1 LLNVFGRGF
10 DSRRLHYAIGTK
22 TLSKSYK
29 RNQIAALFIFIL
41 AIIASSQSLTSLK
54 VSVRDYESYGR
65 VVIESADPLSYH
77 VEQHTSLFLVR
88 FRAEGSFN
96 IRRESFK
103 SQYIKSLGWSK
114 GSDYYMLTINA
125 TGSDYS
131 FESFTLTN
139 PHRIVIDIHSSE
151 KPKQDLPPPAPEKS
165 KRTPQPKTDRTGSP
179 EEIKEKREGEQRER
193 ERPSDPTT
201 PPLTSQGLK
210 TIVIDPGHGGLE
222 AGSEGKFGT
231 LEKNLTLP
239 ISQKLKTLI
248 EKNLAYR
255 VVLTRDKD
263 IDVSLENRAA
273 IANNNRAV
281 LFVSVHVNGFPRSS
295 ARGSETYFLSL
306 NATDEE
312 ARRLAYMENNS
323 SDIESKISSEDEND
337 IMMILWDMAQSA
349 FIKQSSELAE
359 NIQRELNSLLGTRNR
374 GIKQAPFKV
383 LTGVACPAILV
394 EIAFISNPDEER
406 KLKTEEFQGNVAR
419 AIYRGV
425 ANFLR
430 NYSAE

>member
-1 LLNVFGRGF
+1 MKVFGRGF

-29 RNQIAALFIFIL
+29 RNLIAALFILIL
-41 AIIASSQSLTSLK
+41 AISASSQSLSSLK
-54 VSVRDYESYGR
+54 VSVRDYDRYGR
-65 VVIESADPLSYH
+65 VIIESAVPLSYH
-77 VEQHTSLFLVR
+77 IEQHTSLFLVR
-88 FRAEGSFN
+88 FRIEGNFT
-96 IRRESFK
+96 IRRDSFK
-103 SQYIKSLGWSK
+103 SKYVKSLGWAK
-114 GSDYYMLTINA
+114 GSDYYILTINA

-131 FESFTLTN
+131 FESFTLIN
-139 PHRIVIDIHSSE
+139 PHRIVIDILSSE
-151 KPKQDLPPPAPEKS
+151 KPKEDLPPPEKP
-165 KRTPQPKTDRTGSP
+165 KRTPQPRTEQEESQEAIKDRRDREQDEEESP
-179 EEIKEKREGEQRER
+179 PV
-193 ERPSDPTT
+193 PST
-201 PPLTSQGLK
+201 PPLASQGLR
-210 TIVIDPGHGGLE
+210 TIVIDPGHGGME
-222 AGSEGKFGT
+222 SGSEGKFGT

-239 ISQKLKTLI
+239 ISQKLKTII

-263 IDVSLENRAA
+263 TNVSLENRAA

-281 LFVSVHVNGFPRSS
+281 LFISVHVNGFPRSS

-323 SDIESKISSEDEND
+323 SDIESKISSEDEDD

-359 NIQRELNSLLGTRNR
+359 KIQQELNSLLGTRNR

-406 KLKTEEFQGNVAR
+406 KLQTEEFQNNVAR
-419 AIYRGV
+419 AIYRGID
-425 ANFLR
+425 NFLK

>member
-1 LLNVFGRGF
+1 
-10 DSRRLHYAIGTK
+10 
-22 TLSKSYK
+22 LSKSYK
-29 RNQIAALFIFIL
+29 RNLIAALSILIL
-41 AIIASSQSLTSLK
+41 AVLLSSQPVTSLK
-54 VSVRDYESYGR
+54 VSVRDYENYGR
-65 VVIESADPLSYH
+65 VIIESAVPLSYH

-88 FRAEGSFN
+88 FRAEGSFT

-103 SQYIKSLGWSK
+103 SEYVKSLGWAK
-114 GSDYYMLTINA
+114 GTDYYMLTINA
-125 TGSDYS
+125 TGSDYH

-139 PHRIVIDIHSSE
+139 PHRIVIDIHSPE
-151 KPKQDLPPPAPEKS
+151 PPKKAPPPPPKKPKREPQAKAE
-165 KRTPQPKTDRTGSP
+165 RTEPGERV
-179 EEIKEKREGEQRER
+179 EQRSDR
-193 ERPSDPTT
+193 ELDEEDKPSAPAS
-201 PPLTSQGLK
+201 PPLVSQGLR

-222 AGSEGKFGT
+222 AGSKGKFGT
-231 LEKNLTLP
+231 LEKNITLP
-239 ISQKLKTLI
+239 VSQKLKTLI

-263 IDVSLENRAA
+263 VDVSLENRAA

-281 LFVSVHVNGFPRSS
+281 LFISIHVNGFPRSS
-295 ARGSETYFLSL
+295 ARGSETFFLSL

-323 SDIESKISSEDEND
+323 SEIESRISSEDEDD

-359 NIQRELNSLLGTRNR
+359 NIQKELNSLLGTRNR

-383 LTGVACPAILV
+383 LTGVACPAVLV
-394 EIAFISNPDEER
+394 EIAFISNPSEER
-406 KLKTEEFQGNVAR
+406 KLKTDDFQANVAR

-425 ANFLR
+425 SNFLK
-430 NYSAE
+430 NYQSE

>member
-1 LLNVFGRGF
+1 MKVFGRGF

-29 RNQIAALFIFIL
+29 RNLIAALFILIL
-41 AIIASSQSLTSLK
+41 AILAFSQSLSSLK
-54 VSVRDYESYGR
+54 VSVRDYDRYGR
-65 VVIESADPLSYH
+65 VIIESAVPLSYH
-77 VEQHTSLFLVR
+77 IEQHTSLFLVR
-88 FRAEGSFN
+88 FRAEGNFT
-96 IRRESFK
+96 ILRESFK
-103 SQYIKSLGWSK
+103 SKYVKSLGWAK

-125 TGSDYS
+125 TSSDYS
-131 FESFTLTN
+131 FESFTLIN
-139 PHRIVIDIHSSE
+139 PHRIVLDIHSPE
-151 KPKQDLPPPAPEKS
+151 KPKEDLPPPLPEKP
-165 KRTPQPKTDRTGSP
+165 KRTPQPRTEQEESQEAIKDRRDR
-179 EEIKEKREGEQRER
+179 EQDKE
-193 ERPSDPTT
+193 ERPPAPSP
-201 PPLTSQGLK
+201 PPLASQGLR
-210 TIVIDPGHGGLE
+210 TIIIDPGHGGME
-222 AGSEGKFGT
+222 VGSKGKFGT
-231 LEKNLTLP
+231 LEKSLTLP

-263 IDVSLENRAA
+263 VDVSLENRAA

-281 LFVSVHVNGFPRSS
+281 LFISVHVNGFPRSS

-406 KLKTEEFQGNVAR
+406 KLQTEEFQNNVAR
-419 AIYRGV
+419 AIYRGID
-425 ANFLR
+425 NFLK

>member
-1 LLNVFGRGF
+1 
-10 DSRRLHYAIGTK
+10 
-22 TLSKSYK
+22 LSESPK
-29 RNQIAALFIFIL
+29 RNLIAALFILIL
-41 AIIASSQSLTSLK
+41 GVLLSSQSLTSLK

-65 VVIESADPLSYH
+65 VIIESATPISYH

-88 FRAEGSFN
+88 FRAEGNFT

-103 SQYIKSLGWSK
+103 SKYVKSLGWAK
-114 GSDYYMLTINA
+114 GTDYYMLTINA
-125 TGSDYS
+125 TGPDYH

-139 PHRIVIDIHSSE
+139 PHRIVIDIHSPE
-151 KPKQDLPPPAPEKS
+151 PPKQETPPPP
-165 KRTPQPKTDRTGSP
+165 P
-179 EEIKEKREGEQRER
+179 EEPKAKPRPGTERTQPTEPVEQEQERDQDAGEQ
-193 ERPSDPTT
+193 PSAPSTQ
-201 PPLTSQGLK
+201 PLVSQGLRS
-210 TIVIDPGHGGLE
+210 IVIDPGHGGLE

-231 LEKNLTLP
+231 LEKNITLP
-239 ISQKLKTLI
+239 VSQKLKALI

-263 IDVSLENRAA
+263 VDVSLENRAA

-281 LFVSVHVNGFPRSS
+281 LFISVHVNGFPRSS

-323 SDIESKISSEDEND
+323 SAIESSVSSDDEDD

-359 NIQRELNSLLGTRNR
+359 RIQRELNSLLGTRNR

-383 LTGVACPAILV
+383 LTGVACPAVLV
-394 EIAFISNPDEER
+394 EIAFISNPSEER
-406 KLKTEEFQGNVAR
+406 KLKTDAFQDDVAR
-419 AIYRGV
+419 AIYQGV
-425 ANFLR
+425 ANFLK
-430 NYSAE
+430 NNQGE

>member
-1 LLNVFGRGF
+1 LNVFGRGF
-10 DSRRLHYAIGTK
+10 DSRRLHSANGKK
-22 TLSKSYK
+22 TLPKSYK
-29 RNQIAALFIFIL
+29 RNLIAALVVLIL
-41 AIIASSQSLTSLK
+41 VNLVSSQSQTSLK
-54 VSVRDYESYGR
+54 VSVRDYDTYGR
-65 VVIESADPLSYH
+65 VVIESAAPLSYH
-77 VEQHTSLFLVR
+77 VEQYTSLFLVR
-88 FRAEGSFN
+88 FRAEGNFT

-103 SQYIKSLGWSK
+103 SKYIKSLGWAK

-131 FESFTLTN
+131 FESFTLTS
-139 PHRIVIDIHSSE
+139 PHRIVIDIHSPKQPEKDLVPPPPE
-151 KPKQDLPPPAPEKS
+151 KPKI
-165 KRTPQPKTDRTGSP
+165 TPQPRTEQAEP
-179 EEIKEKREGEQRER
+179 PKAIEEKREREQSEE
-193 ERPSDPTT
+193 ERPSAPST
-201 PPLTSQGLK
+201 PPLASQGLR
-210 TIVIDPGHGGLE
+210 TIIIDPGHGGLE
-222 AGSEGKFGT
+222 VGSKGKFGT

-239 ISQKLKTLI
+239 IGQKLKTLI

-281 LFVSVHVNGFPRSS
+281 LFISIHVNGFPRSS

-323 SDIESKISSEDEND
+323 SDIESKISSEDEDD

-359 NIQRELNSLLGTRNR
+359 NIQQELNSLLGTRNR

-383 LTGVACPAILV
+383 LTGVACPAVLV
-394 EIAFISNPDEER
+394 EIAFISNPSEER
-406 KLKTEEFQGNVAR
+406 KLQTDEFQDNVAR

>member
-1 LLNVFGRGF
+1 
-10 DSRRLHYAIGTK
+10 
-22 TLSKSYK
+22 
-29 RNQIAALFIFIL
+29 
-41 AIIASSQSLTSLK
+41 
-54 VSVRDYESYGR
+54 
-65 VVIESADPLSYH
+65 
-77 VEQHTSLFLVR
+77 
-88 FRAEGSFN
+88 
-96 IRRESFK
+96 
-103 SQYIKSLGWSK
+103 
-114 GSDYYMLTINA
+114 MLTINA
-125 TGSDYS
+125 TGTEYS

-139 PHRIVIDIHSSE
+139 PHRIVIDIHSPE
-151 KPKQDLPPPAPEKS
+151 QPKEDLPPPPPEKS
-165 KRTPQPKTDRTGSP
+165 KRTLQAKTEPAESQKAA
-179 EEIKEKREGEQRER
+179 EESRER
-193 ERPSDPTT
+193 GQAEEEKPPGPST
-201 PPLTSQGLK
+201 PLLASQGLR

-239 ISQKLKTLI
+239 ISQKLKTII

-273 IANNNRAV
+273 IANNNRAA
-281 LFVSVHVNGFPRSS
+281 LFISVHVNGFPRSS

-323 SDIESKISSEDEND
+323 SDIQSKISSEDEGD

-394 EIAFISNPDEER
+394 EIAFISNPAEER
-406 KLKTEEFQGNVAR
+406 KLKTEEFQNNVAR

-425 ANFLR
+425 ANFLK

>member
-1 LLNVFGRGF
+1 MVF
-10 DSRRLHYAIGTK
+10 L
-22 TLSKSYK
+22 
-29 RNQIAALFIFIL
+29 
-41 AIIASSQSLTSLK
+41 SSQSLTSLK
-54 VSVRDYESYGR
+54 VSVRDYEGYGR
-65 VVIESADPLSYH
+65 VIIESAIPLSYH

-88 FRAEGSFN
+88 FRAEGNFT
-96 IRRESFK
+96 IQRESFK
-103 SQYIKSLGWSK
+103 SRYVKSLGWAK
-114 GSDYYMLTINA
+114 GMDYYMLTINA
-125 TGSDYS
+125 SGSDYH

-151 KPKQDLPPPAPEKS
+151 PPKQEPPPPPPEQP
-165 KRTPQPKTDRTGSP
+165 KREPQPKTERSESTEPTEKKRDSKQDEEDRLPAS
-179 EEIKEKREGEQRER
+179 
-193 ERPSDPTT
+193 ST
-201 PPLTSQGLK
+201 PPLVSQGLR

-231 LEKNLTLP
+231 LEKNITLP
-239 ISQKLKTLI
+239 VGQKLKALI

-263 IDVSLENRAA
+263 VDVSLENRAA
-273 IANNNRAV
+273 IANNNRAE
-281 LFVSVHVNGFPRSS
+281 LFISVHVNGFPRSS
-295 ARGSETYFLSL
+295 ARGSETFFLSL

-323 SDIESKISSEDEND
+323 SEIESKISSEDEDD

-359 NIQRELNSLLGTRNR
+359 SIQRELNSLLGTRNR

-383 LTGVACPAILV
+383 LTGVACPAVLV
-394 EIAFISNPDEER
+394 EIAFISNPSEER
-406 KLKTEEFQGNVAR
+406 KLKTDDFQDNVAQ

-425 ANFLR
+425 SNFLKT
-430 NYSAE
+430 YQSE

>member
-1 LLNVFGRGF
+1 V
-10 DSRRLHYAIGTK
+10 I
-22 TLSKSYK
+22 
-29 RNQIAALFIFIL
+29 
-41 AIIASSQSLTSLK
+41 
-54 VSVRDYESYGR
+54 
-65 VVIESADPLSYH
+65 IESAAPLSYY
-77 VEQHTSLFLVR
+77 VEQHTSLFLVK
-88 FRAEGSFN
+88 FRAEGNFTIS
-96 IRRESFK
+96 REFFK
-103 SQYIKSLGWSK
+103 SKYVKSLGWAK
-114 GSDYYMLTINA
+114 GMDYYLLTINA
-125 TGSDYS
+125 TDSDYH

-139 PHRIVIDIHSSE
+139 PHRIVIDIHSPEPPKQELPPPPPE
-151 KPKQDLPPPAPEKS
+151 KPKRKPE
-165 KRTPQPKTDRTGSP
+165 PKAERVEAGDPVGQR
-179 EEIKEKREGEQRER
+179 RER
-193 ERPSDPTT
+193 EQAEDERPPVPST
-201 PPLTSQGLK
+201 PPSVSQGLR

-231 LEKNLTLP
+231 LEKNITLP
-239 ISQKLKTLI
+239 VSQKLKALI

-263 IDVSLENRAA
+263 VDVSLENRAA

-281 LFVSVHVNGFPRSS
+281 LFISVHVNGFPRSS

-323 SDIESKISSEDEND
+323 SQIESRISSEDEDD

-383 LTGVACPAILV
+383 LTGVACPAVLV
-394 EIAFISNPDEER
+394 EIAFISNPSEER
-406 KLKTEEFQGNVAR
+406 KLKTDDFQNNVAR

-425 ANFLR
+425 DNFLK
-430 NYSAE
+430 NYQGE

>member
-1 LLNVFGRGF
+1 
-10 DSRRLHYAIGTK
+10 
-22 TLSKSYK
+22 
-29 RNQIAALFIFIL
+29 
-41 AIIASSQSLTSLK
+41 
-54 VSVRDYESYGR
+54 
-65 VVIESADPLSYH
+65 
-77 VEQHTSLFLVR
+77 
-88 FRAEGSFN
+88 
-96 IRRESFK
+96 
-103 SQYIKSLGWSK
+103 
-114 GSDYYMLTINA
+114 
-125 TGSDYS
+125 
-131 FESFTLTN
+131 
-139 PHRIVIDIHSSE
+139 
-151 KPKQDLPPPAPEKS
+151 
-165 KRTPQPKTDRTGSP
+165 
-179 EEIKEKREGEQRER
+179 
-193 ERPSDPTT
+193 
-201 PPLTSQGLK
+201 
-210 TIVIDPGHGGLE
+210 LE

-281 LFVSVHVNGFPRSS
+281 LFISVHVNGFLRSS

-323 SDIESKISSEDEND
+323 SDIESRISSEDEDD

-359 NIQRELNSLLGTRNR
+359 NIQRELNSLLRTRNR

-406 KLKTEEFQGNVAR
+406 KLKTEEFQSNVAR

>member
-1 LLNVFGRGF
+1 
-10 DSRRLHYAIGTK
+10 
-22 TLSKSYK
+22 LSKSYK
-29 RNQIAALFIFIL
+29 RNLIAAVFIL
-41 AIIASSQSLTSLK
+41 ILSILVSSQSLSSLK
-54 VSVRDYESYGR
+54 VSVRDYDGYGR
-65 VVIESADPLSYH
+65 VVIESAAPISYH

-88 FRAEGSFN
+88 FRAEGNFT

-103 SQYIKSLGWSK
+103 SKYVKSLGWAK

-139 PHRIVIDIHSSE
+139 PHRIVIDIHSPGQPKEDSPPPPPE
-151 KPKQDLPPPAPEKS
+151 KP
-165 KRTPQPKTDRTGSP
+165 KRTPQPRTEKTESP
-179 EEIKEKREGEQRER
+179 EAILEKREREQGEE
-193 ERPSDPTT
+193 EKLSAPSTQ
-201 PPLTSQGLK
+201 PLTSQGLK

-239 ISQKLKTLI
+239 ISQKLKTII

-281 LFVSVHVNGFPRSS
+281 LFISIHVNGFPRSS
-295 ARGSETYFLSL
+295 ARGSESYFLSL

-323 SDIESKISSEDEND
+323 TDIESKISSEDEDD

-394 EIAFISNPDEER
+394 EIAFISNPAEER
-406 KLKTEEFQGNVAR
+406 KLQTEDFQANVAR

-425 ANFLR
+425 ANFLK
-430 NYSAE
+430 NYSVE

>member
-1 LLNVFGRGF
+1 MKVFGRGF

-22 TLSKSYK
+22 TLSKSYI
-29 RNQIAALFIFIL
+29 RNLIAALFILIL
-41 AIIASSQSLTSLK
+41 VILASSQSLSSLK
-54 VSVRDYESYGR
+54 VSVRDYDLYGR
-65 VVIESADPLSYH
+65 VIIESAAPLSYH
-77 VEQHTSLFLVR
+77 IEQYTSLFLVK
-88 FRAEGSFN
+88 FRAEGNFT
-96 IRRESFK
+96 IRRDSFK
-103 SQYIKSLGWSK
+103 SKYVKSLGWAK
-114 GSDYYMLTINA
+114 GSDYYMLTISA

-131 FESFTLTN
+131 FESFTLIN
-139 PHRIVIDIHSSE
+139 PHRIVIDIHSPE
-151 KPKQDLPPPAPEKS
+151 KPKEDLPQPPPEKP
-165 KRTPQPKTDRTGSP
+165 KRTPQPRTEQEESQEAIKDRRDREQD
-179 EEIKEKREGEQRER
+179 EE
-193 ERPSDPTT
+193 ERPPAPSP
-201 PPLTSQGLK
+201 PPLASQGLR
-210 TIVIDPGHGGLE
+210 TIVVDPGHGGME

-263 IDVSLENRAA
+263 VDVSLENRAA

-281 LFVSVHVNGFPRSS
+281 LFISVHVNGFPRSS

-323 SDIESKISSEDEND
+323 SDIESKISSEDEDD

-406 KLKTEEFQGNVAR
+406 KLQTEEFQNNVAR
-419 AIYRGV
+419 AIYRGID
-425 ANFLR
+425 NFLK

>member
-1 LLNVFGRGF
+1 LKVFGRGF

-29 RNQIAALFIFIL
+29 RNLIAALFILIL
-41 AIIASSQSLTSLK
+41 AILAFSQSLSSLK
-54 VSVRDYESYGR
+54 VSVRDYDRYGR
-65 VVIESADPLSYH
+65 VIIESAVPLSYH
-77 VEQHTSLFLVR
+77 IEQHTSLFLVR
-88 FRAEGSFN
+88 FRAEGNFT
-96 IRRESFK
+96 ILRESFK
-103 SQYIKSLGWSK
+103 SKYVKSLGWAK

-125 TGSDYS
+125 TSSDYS
-131 FESFTLTN
+131 FESFTLIN
-139 PHRIVIDIHSSE
+139 PHRIVLDIHSPE
-151 KPKQDLPPPAPEKS
+151 KPKEDLPPPLPEKP
-165 KRTPQPKTDRTGSP
+165 KRTLQPRTEQEESQEAIKDRRDR
-179 EEIKEKREGEQRER
+179 EQDKE
-193 ERPSDPTT
+193 ERPPAPSP
-201 PPLTSQGLK
+201 PPLASQGLR
-210 TIVIDPGHGGLE
+210 TIIIDPGHGGME
-222 AGSEGKFGT
+222 VGSKGKFGT
-231 LEKNLTLP
+231 LEKSLTLP

-263 IDVSLENRAA
+263 VDVSLENRAA

-281 LFVSVHVNGFPRSS
+281 LFISVHVNGFPRSS

-406 KLKTEEFQGNVAR
+406 KLQTEEFQNNVAR
-419 AIYRGV
+419 AIYRGID
-425 ANFLR
+425 NFLK

>member
-1 LLNVFGRGF
+1 LPN
-10 DSRRLHYAIGTK
+10 SH
-22 TLSKSYK
+22 K
-29 RNQIAALFIFIL
+29 RNLIAAFFIL
-41 AIIASSQSLTSLK
+41 ILAVSLSSQSLTSIK
-54 VSVRDYESYGR
+54 VSVRDYEGYGR
-65 VVIESADPLSYH
+65 VIIESATPLSYH

-88 FRAEGSFN
+88 FRAEGNFT
-96 IRRESFK
+96 IHRQSFK
-103 SQYIKSLGWSK
+103 SKFVKSLGWAK

-125 TGSDYS
+125 AGSDFS

-139 PHRIVIDIHSSE
+139 PHRIVIDIHSPEPPKKETPAPPAATE
-151 KPKQDLPPPAPEKS
+151 KP
-165 KRTPQPKTDRTGSP
+165 KRTPQPKTNRAESREAVPERGDREQ
-179 EEIKEKREGEQRER
+179 EEE
-193 ERPSDPTT
+193 ERPSA
-201 PPLTSQGLK
+201 PPSAPLASQGLR

-222 AGSEGKFGT
+222 AGSKGKFGT

-263 IDVSLENRAA
+263 VDVSLENRAA

-281 LFVSVHVNGFPRSS
+281 IFISVHVNGFPRTS

-323 SDIESKISSEDEND
+323 SEIEAKISSDDEDD

-383 LTGVACPAILV
+383 LTGVACPAVLV
-394 EIAFISNPDEER
+394 EIAFISNPEEER
-406 KLKTEEFQGNVAR
+406 KLQTEEFRLNVAR
-419 AIYRGV
+419 AIYHGI
-425 ANFLR
+425 ANYLKI
-430 NYSAE
+430 NSDE